1 MQRTICYMCSSEC
14 GLLVSAGPGGLVL
27 EGDPRHPVNRGKICP
42 KLALAEALRRHPKR
56 LTSPLKRVGARG
68 EGRFAPCSWDE
79 ACGLCGKALQDLA
92 RDFGPESLAVLFGEK
107 PDHDM
112 VYDFAGL
119 FGTPNVLDH
128 NSLCD
133 ASRRLAFAGVYG
145 RGQERPLPDLA
156 RPLLAG
162 SIAGKAGDAG
172 RNGAELRFRHDCRL
186 LVLFGENPAE
196 ATRFRWLWEGIRQ
209 AQKAGMK
216 LVVVDPCRTG
226 TARAADLWLPA
237 RPGSDAAILL
247 CLLAQV
253 LADPAALDMAF
264 IARHGRRFAELRDL
278 VLARR
283 LDPASGLAVGS
294 LPWACQKADLPL
306 EAMEALV
313 RDVKAIRPFCAMA
326 GMNGVAHSPDG
337 FLACET
343 LAVLIA
349 VCGCLDVPGGLVLRG
364 SLPLASPK
372 ARLERA
378 LGEARFLHKDIY
390 GAYPGAAH
398 GVFARIPRDVEEGV
412 QLVRG
417 PFAGRR
423 YALRGLVCVHGNPL
437 LTAPESGAWRRML
450 LAREGAGYLL
460 RHVSVHATVLN
471 ETARFADLVFPMAHF
486 LERQGVCLHETPA
499 PAVGLREAVAEP
511 PKGVLRPLEV
521 WKKLARAC
529 VPGPAPH
536 SPLPGALG
544 ACCDDEW
551 CNALLAP
558 LAAFGGQ
565 GDLFE
570 GRTPCDWLRSQG
582 GFAEWPC
589 LYRKYERD
597 GFGTPD
603 GKIDLAPASLIRFYA
618 ALDAG
623 QEHGVAAC
631 PLASAN
637 DPASGEDASLEGA
650 PDGTAG
656 SAPFLLVTGRSP
668 LHTHTATQ
676 DCYPRESSA
685 RSLRLL
691 VNVHDARRL
700 GLVRDAWVRLRGG
713 RGASVAARVLPTP
726 DLRPG
731 LLRCQHGWGTDPSL
745 LAHPLDG
752 SFNVNEL
759 TLAERFDPW
768 TGNAWFGCMEVFLE
782 SLPAG
787 GEARPEAGDRGQ
799 EARSQADQGQAR

>member
-1 MQRTICYMCSSEC
+1 MAYTQGMQRTICYMCSSEC

-27 EGDPRHPVNRGKICP
+27 QGDPGHPVNRGRTCP
-42 KLALAEALRRHPKR
+42 KLALAEALRRHPRR
-56 LTSPLKRVGARG
+56 LTSPLKRIGARG

-119 FGTPNVLDH
+119 VGTPNVLDH

-156 RPLLAG
+156 RPLPAG
-162 SIAGKAGDAG
+162 SAAGSAGL
-172 RNGAELRFRHDCRL
+172 NGAELRLRHDCRL

-253 LADPAALDMAF
+253 LADPAAMDMAF
-264 IARHGRRFAELRDL
+264 IARHGLRFAELRDL

-294 LPWACQKADLPL
+294 LPWACQKADLPF
-306 EAMEALV
+306 EAMEALA

-349 VCGCLDVPGGLVLRG
+349 VCGCLDVPGGLALRG

-378 LGEARFLHKDIY
+378 LGEARFLHKDLY

-398 GVFARIPRDVEEGV
+398 GVVARIPRDVEEGV

-417 PFAGRR
+417 PYAGRR

-450 LAREGAGYLL
+450 LARDGCGYLL

-511 PKGVLRPLEV
+511 PQGVLRPLEV
-521 WKKLARAC
+521 WQKLARAC
-529 VPGPAPH
+529 APGLAPH

-565 GDLFE
+565 GDRFE
-570 GRTPCDWLRSQG
+570 GKAPCDWLRSRG

-589 LYRKYERD
+589 LYRKYDRD

-603 GKIDLAPASLIRFYA
+603 GRIDLAPASLLRFYA

-623 QEHGVAAC
+623 QNHGLAAC
-631 PLASAN
+631 QKDAKPAGVSVPAEG
-637 DPASGEDASLEGA
+637 ASGRDA
-650 PDGTAG
+650 PDGAAGTA
-656 SAPFLLVTGRSP
+656 SFLLVTGRSP

-676 DCYPRESSA
+676 DCYPKESSA

-700 GLVRDAWVRLRGG
+700 GLVRDAWVRLRGV
-713 RGASVAARVLPTP
+713 RGASVTARVLPTP
-726 DLRPG
+726 DLKPG
-731 LLRCQHGWGTDPSL
+731 VLRCQHGWGTDPSL
-745 LAHPLDG
+745 LAYPLDG

-759 TLAERFDPW
+759 TLADRFDPW
-768 TGNAWFGCMEVFLE
+768 TGNAWFGCLEVFLE
-782 SLPAG
+782 PLPAG
-787 GEARPEAGDRGQ
+787 GKP
-799 EARSQADQGQAR
+799 RSGPGERSHKD